1 MRFLESM
8 GLIAISLLVL
18 YIIKKINDYIEWKRT
33 SYQPNEHVYRAAE
46 EFAQGAAYQDVMNL
60 LESCIDFDEED
71 AAEVWA
77 QSLPHRTDKDGGYGV
92 FIKAVNKVLGE
103 DVYSEYPRPE

>member
-33 SYQPNEHVYRAAE
+33 GCQQNEKVYRAAG
-46 EFAQGAAYQDVMNL
+46 EFAQGASYQAVTNL
-60 LESCIDFDEED
+60 LVRCIDFDEED

-77 QSLPHRTDKDGGYGV
+77 QSLPHRTDKDGGYGAFV
-92 FIKAVNKVLGE
+92 KAANKVRF
-103 DVYSEYPRPE
+103 P